1 MDMTGDITAERE
13 LFVGEDD
20 RAAFTEFKRTR
31 REAEV
36 LLTLKKLISDASRRE
51 TDRPLLKKICDF
63 AKKEKLSGVL
73 VSPVNVSAA
82 KKLLAGSGVRIIC
95 LVGGSGETLPAVKK
109 FEAKRAVRAG
119 AEELRLV
126 PCYSALVRG
135 DLACLKREIRK
146 VRRAVRG
153 HGVVLSLEDHSL
165 SEEDVALGTRA
176 ACEGGAAGVCVRG
189 ETPLLL
195 RAIEVGAGKISV
207 ECSGVE
213 NTAQLRSLQALG
225 ALRLVSPCS
234 EKLSE
239 ELFATLSEPSLPN
252 P

>member
-1 MDMTGDITAERE
+1 MPIETNAEQSLPVGDDEK
-13 LFVGEDD
+13 
-20 RAAFTEFKRTR
+20 AAFTEFKRTR

-63 AKKEKLSGVL
+63 AKKEKLSAVL
-73 VSPVNVSAA
+73 VSPVNAAAA
-82 KKLLAGSGVRIIC
+82 KKILAGSGVGVIC
-95 LVGGSGETLPAVKK
+95 LVGGNGETLPAVKK
-109 FEAKRAVRAG
+109 YEAKRAVKAG
-119 AEELRLV
+119 AEEIRLV
-126 PCYSALVRG
+126 PCYSALTG
-135 DLACLKREIRK
+135 GNLAYLKREISK
-146 VRRAVRG
+146 VRRAAGGRK
-153 HGVVLSLEDHSL
+153 VVLSLEDHTL
-165 SEEDVALGTRA
+165 GEEDVALGARA

-195 RAIEVGAGKISV
+195 RAIEAGKGKISV

-213 NTAQLRSLQALG
+213 NSAQLRSLQALG

-239 ELFATLSEPSLPN
+239 ELFASLAGA
-252 P
+252 